1 MTEREHGLP
10 GALAITRTGR
20 ALTEAE
26 IDELAT
32 EAEQGYPV
40 ITQYTDGKFACEQC
54 TLYPL
59 GSAYVT
65 STVDD
70 MQTHI
75 ERHREA
81 HLPVLSAT
89 SLALGTRR
97 GSRDTTAPRR
107 TI

>member
-1 MTEREHGLP
+1 MSSDPET
-10 GALAITRTGR
+10 GAPAITSTGR

-26 IDELAT
+26 IDELAA

-40 ITQYTDGKFACEQC
+40 ITQYADGKFACEQC

-75 ERHREA
+75 QRHREA
-81 HLPVLSAT
+81 ALPVLTDAHWQSSIQPET
-89 SLALGTRR
+89 GK
-97 GSRDTTAPRR
+97 
-107 TI
+107 